1 MTAAQRKEKAY
12 LHKALI
18 DILSDCPNK
27 LIDEARGKGYA
38 FTFECGEVHFAN
50 ADTAII
56 YSDEEDFY
64 VGLEELK

>member
-1 MTAAQRKEKAY
+1 MRTSEEERTITN
-12 LHKALI
+12 LI
-18 DILSDCPNK
+18 ERMNK

-50 ADTAII
+50 TDTAIL

>member
-1 MTAAQRKEKAY
+1 MRTSEEERTITN
-12 LHKALI
+12 LI
-18 DILSDCPNK
+18 EHMNK

-50 ADTAII
+50 ADTAIL

-64 VGLEELK
+64 VGLEEVSKD

>member
-1 MTAAQRKEKAY
+1 MRTPEEERTITN
-12 LHKALI
+12 LI
-18 DILSDCPNK
+18 ERMNK
-27 LIDEARGKGYA
+27 LIDEAHGKGYA

-56 YSDEEDFY
+56 YSDEEDFC

>member
-1 MTAAQRKEKAY
+1 MRTPEEERTITN
-12 LHKALI
+12 LI
-18 DILSDCPNK
+18 ERMNK
-27 LIDEARGKGYA
+27 LIDEAHRKDYA